1 MDSLK
6 VAERLSNNF
15 IASVSK
21 LPCSFGTTR
30 IGECTEEGAQ
40 SCSFRRNA
48 DCPRTKIEAE
58 TKAPRPP
65 QVADGELADLG
76 LPPRVVRV
84 FASELWPSEARAQ
97 AQAFGQGE
105 RSVLVLYGAI
115 GSGKTV
121 AAAEALVGQ
130 KAVFLTPTDLLH
142 GGLAAPWRDPVRRS
156 EIAVLDGVTRA
167 DVLADIH
174 LFGATMQWLV
184 RLVVEHERK
193 LIITIDDDWN
203 DRESGLPGGKPIRGI
218 RNLIADATGQ
228 LILTYGS
235 VYPVRALE

>member
-40 SCSFRRNA
+40 SAAFAVMPTAR
-48 DCPRTKIEAE
+48 
-58 TKAPRPP
+58 APRSRRRRKPP
-65 QVADGELADLG
+65 PSAGGRWRARGSQ

-84 FASELWPSEARAQ
+84 FASELRPSEARAQ

-121 AAAEALVGQ
+121 AAAEAWWGE
-130 KAVFLTPTDLLH
+130 
-142 GGLAAPWRDPVRRS
+142 RRS
-156 EIAVLDGVTRA
+156 
-167 DVLADIH
+167 
-174 LFGATMQWLV
+174 F
-184 RLVVEHERK
+184 
-193 LIITIDDDWN
+193 
-203 DRESGLPGGKPIRGI
+203 
-218 RNLIADATGQ
+218 
-228 LILTYGS
+228 
-235 VYPVRALE
+235 

>member
-1 MDSLK
+1 MG
-6 VAERLSNNF
+6 
-15 IASVSK
+15 
-21 LPCSFGTTR
+21 P
-30 IGECTEEGAQ
+30 
-40 SCSFRRNA
+40 
-48 DCPRTKIEAE
+48 
-58 TKAPRPP
+58 
-65 QVADGELADLG
+65 
-76 LPPRVVRV
+76 
-84 FASELWPSEARAQ
+84 
-97 AQAFGQGE
+97 
-105 RSVLVLYGAI
+105 
-115 GSGKTV
+115 
-121 AAAEALVGQ
+121 
-130 KAVFLTPTDLLH
+130 
-142 GGLAAPWRDPVRRS
+142 GGPWRDPVRRS

-235 VYPVRALE
+235 VYPVGGLGMSGKGKPAGPGRESPASAYEVARSIGAEEDVIGAVLLHGLSYNDISDILEHDGSDFKTRSWSDLGGDVFLRQAPGWPGHRPGHDDRA